1 MPMDRFLIAPFKTG
15 QQQDVR
21 PWLILDDAFQE
32 LNNAYVFRGRVRKR
46 PGSSVMNTSVPLSIQ
61 QLYTRLRVGLGTTDA
76 DGDASSSAPGYIYQP
91 GQMFSIGDAIFTVK
105 ATGNLLI
112 APILVGTTNSSGNAS
127 GTIYETVGSVGM
139 VFTIAGFT
147 YTVAVANGA
156 LTPGIGAPGSGTFN
170 TATGAFTFT
179 GTTASSPIY
188 LIPANPTPGDN
199 TFDTTTGAFVFT
211 NSYPSTRIYFYPALP
226 VMGFATYDSDLVED
240 EPLFAFDTEFPYL
253 WDSTNQFWNRVGTAV
268 WTGSNL
274 NYFWCSTWR
283 GLTNFNYY
291 LFVSNFKNPNNSPG
305 PDYIKYY
312 NQSDFYNLNPVLNQT
327 SRLVTALM
335 VQPFKDRLCVY
346 NVWESTSGSGISQGT
361 TDGTTGNV
369 TVNPVTAF
377 NGNAYMIG
385 DNFLVGTSLFTVID
399 VTTNADV
406 AMLVNSQT
414 SSMTAPISTGT
425 FNGTTGKLV
434 ITGNGTNLNQPV
446 YYISIGTPTAYRQY
460 WNRLRF
466 SQNGTPVPSNPLYPS
481 ATNAWLDTVPGLGG
495 YIDAPT
501 KEAIVSGEYIKD
513 RWIVYFETSTWEQVY
528 TFNQVLPF
536 VWQKINTELG
546 AVSPF
551 STVPFDKVVIGIG
564 DVGVHACNGSNVE
577 RIDDLIPDSIF
588 NFAKENGGNLRVW
601 GVRDYYTEMI
611 YWAFQTEQRYI
622 PFNNKLLAY
631 NYKTQSWAFFDDAV
645 TAFGTFYNSTNIT
658 WASSTFPWEQAYQ
671 QWNTGSIQQQFR
683 QVIAGN
689 QQGYTFLIQREEG
702 SNAPALQIT
711 NMVITSADTSF
722 TVTCYNHCLSNGQF
736 VYFENCPTLTNI
748 NNTVY
753 EVGVVSDQNTILF
766 FAVNGKPISGT
777 YAGGGTLRRV
787 SQIDILT
794 KQYNFY
800 IKDGR
805 NALINKVDF
814 QLDKTTAS
822 RANMTAGIQNGVTVD
837 WYLNTSEESSIQ
849 AGGSGSIGTG
859 TITGTGILET
869 TPYPA
874 SPYSGYPT
882 SFEND
887 QQQLWHPI
895 YLWADGEYIQLHIY
909 MSDAQMLNIDVA
921 WADFQL
927 HSYVFYTQPSSS
939 RLQ

>member
-15 QQQDVR
+15 QQEDVR
-21 PWLILDDAFQE
+21 PWLILDDAFQQ

-46 PGSSVMNTSVPLSIQ
+46 PGSSFMNTTVPLNIQ
-61 QLYTRLRVGLGTTDA
+61 QLYSRLRINLGNTNNVGTKSGTV
-76 DGDASSSAPGYIYQP
+76 PGSIFGV
-91 GQMFSIGDAIFTVK
+91 GQLFSIGDEIFTVNV
-105 ATGNLLI
+105 TGTPGNLLI
-112 APILVGTTNSSGNAS
+112 APIVEGITDASGNAS
-127 GTIYETVGSVGM
+127 GTVAQGSGSIGM

-147 YTVAVANGA
+147 YTVTASSGA
-156 LTPGIGAPGSGTFN
+156 LTPGVGAPGSGTFN
-170 TATGAFTFT
+170 IATGVFTFT
-179 GTTASSPIY
+179 GATASSIIY
-188 LIPANPTPGDN
+188 LIAAAGATYN
-199 TFDTTTGAFVFT
+199 TSTGAYVFT
-211 NSYPSTRIYFYPALP
+211 TSYATTPVWFYPALP
-226 VMGFATYDSDLVED
+226 VMGFATYDSDQIED

-253 WDSTNQFWNRVGTAV
+253 WDTTNLWWNRVGTAV

-274 NYFWCSTWR
+274 NYFWSCTWR
-283 GLTNFNYY
+283 GITNFDYY
-291 LFVSNFKNPNNSPG
+291 LFVTNFKIPSLVG
-305 PDYIKYY
+305 PVLPDFIKYY
-312 NQSDFYNLNPVLNQT
+312 NESDFFNLNPVLNQT

-346 NVWESTSGSGISQGT
+346 NVVESTSGSGISQGT

-377 NGNAYMIG
+377 NGNPYMVG
-385 DNFLVGTSLFTVID
+385 DNFLVGTTLFTVTD
-399 VTTNADV
+399 VTTNSNV
-406 AMLVNSQT
+406 ALLVNSQT
-414 SSMTAPISTGT
+414 SSSTAPTSTGT
-425 FNGTTGKLV
+425 FNGTTGELI
-434 ITGNGTNLNQPV
+434 ITGNGTNLNAPV

-466 SQNGTPVPSNPLYPS
+466 SQNGTPVSSNPSFPT
-481 ATNAWLDTVPGLGG
+481 ATNAWLDTIPGLGG

-588 NFAKENGGNLRVW
+588 NFAKENGGNLRVY
-601 GVRDYYTEMI
+601 GVRDYYSEMI
-611 YWAFQTEQRYI
+611 YWAFQKETRFT
-622 PFNNKLLAY
+622 PFNNKILAY

-645 TAFGTFYNSTNIT
+645 TAFGTFYNSIDIT
-658 WASSTFPWEQAYQ
+658 WESSTFPWESTYQA
-671 QWNTGSIQQQFR
+671 WNTGDFQQKFR

-689 QQGYTFLIQREEG
+689 QQGYTFLIQRDEG
-702 SNAPALQIT
+702 SNSPSLQIT
-711 NMVITSADTSF
+711 NLVINDPTTYF
-722 TVTCYNHCLSNGQF
+722 TVTSYNHCLNYGQY
-736 VYFENCPTLTNI
+736 VYIENCTGVTGI
-748 NNTVY
+748 NNAVFI
-753 EVGVVSDQNTILF
+753 VGIVVDANTIRF
-766 FAVNGKPISGT
+766 FARSGMSFGGT

-800 IKDGR
+800 IKEGR

-814 QLDKTTAS
+814 QVDRTSSNPDNTP
-822 RANMTAGIQNGVTVD
+822 NGVTVD
-837 WYLNTSEESSIQ
+837 YYISSAYQSSLN
-849 AGGSGSIGTG
+849 AGSPPPGGTG

-874 SPYSGYPT
+874 SPYTDETLQYPLEDIQT
-882 SFEND
+882 R
-887 QQQLWHPI
+887 LWHPI
-895 YLWADGEYIQLHIY
+895 YPWADGEFIQLRIY
-909 MSDAQMLNIDVA
+909 LSPAQMYAIEVA
-921 WADFQL
+921 WADVQI
-927 HSYVFYTQPSSS
+927 HSYIFYTQPSSS

>member
-1 MPMDRFLIAPFKTG
+1 MPLDRFLIAPFKTG

-21 PWLILDDAFQE
+21 PWLIMDDAFQK
-32 LNNAYVFRGRVRKR
+32 LSNAYVFRGRVRKR
-46 PGSSVMNTSVPLSIQ
+46 PGSSVMNTSVDLSVQ
-61 QLYTRLRVGLGTTDA
+61 QLYSRLRINIGTVASNTIPGGSAQLQLGQAFSVGDDIFT
-76 DGDASSSAPGYIYQP
+76 IYQL
-91 GQMFSIGDAIFTVK
+91 
-105 ATGNLLI
+105 GNGVL
-112 APILVGTTNSSGNAS
+112 TYSTNS
-127 GTIYETVGSVGM
+127 
-139 VFTIAGFT
+139 
-147 YTVAVANGA
+147 GA
-156 LTPGIGAPGSGTFN
+156 
-170 TATGAFTFT
+170 TATINSTSNPNTVTFT
-179 GTTASSPIY
+179 GES
-188 LIPANPTPGDN
+188 NG
-199 TFDTTTGAFVFT
+199 
-211 NSYPSTRIYFYPALP
+211 STVWYYPALP
-226 VMGFATYDSDLVED
+226 VMGFATYDSDQVED
-240 EPLFAFDTEFPYL
+240 EPLFAFDTQFAYL
-253 WDSTNQFWNRVGTAV
+253 WDATNQYWNRVGTAV

-274 NYFWCSTWR
+274 NYFWACTWR
-283 GLTNFNYY
+283 GITNYDYY
-291 LFVSNFKNPNNSPG
+291 LFVSNFKIPSLSPSVT

-312 NQSDFYNLNPVLNQT
+312 NESDFYNLNPVLNQT
-327 SRLVTALM
+327 TRLVTALM

-346 NVWESTSGSGISQGT
+346 NVVESTSGSGESQGT

-377 NGNAYMIG
+377 NGNPFMVG
-385 DNFLVGTSLFTVID
+385 DNFLVGTTLFTVTD
-399 VTTNADV
+399 VTTNSDV

-414 SSMTAPISTGT
+414 SSATAPTSTGT

-434 ITGNGTNLNQPV
+434 ITGNGTNLNAPV
-446 YYISIGTPTAYRQY
+446 YYISVGTPTAYRQY

-466 SQNGTPVPSNPLYPS
+466 SQNGTPVASNPSYPT
-481 ATNAWLDTVPGLGG
+481 ATNAWLDSIPGLGG

-577 RIDDLIPDSIF
+577 RVDDLIPDSIF

-611 YWAFQTEQRYI
+611 YWAFQEETRYT

-631 NYKTQSWAFFDDAV
+631 NYKTQSWAFFDDAI

-658 WASSTFPWEQAYQ
+658 WASSTFSWESSYQ

-689 QQGYTFLIQREEG
+689 QQGYTFLIQRDEG
-702 SNAPALQIT
+702 ANAPSLQIT
-711 NMVITSADTSF
+711 NLVINAPTSYF
-722 TVTCYNHCLSNGQF
+722 TVTSYNHCLGYGQY
-736 VYFENCPTLTNI
+736 VYIENCTGVTGI
-748 NNTVY
+748 NNTVFP
-753 EVGVVSDQNTILF
+753 VGIVIDENTIRF
-766 FAVNGKPISGT
+766 YARADQSFGGT
-777 YAGGGTLRRV
+777 YAGGGTIRRV

-800 IKDGR
+800 IKEGR

-814 QLDKTTAS
+814 QVDRTS
-822 RANMTAGIQNGVTVD
+822 ENPDGVPNGVTVD
-837 WYLNTSEESSIQ
+837 YYISTAYQSSLN
-849 AGGSGSIGTG
+849 AGAPQPGGTG

-874 SPYSGYPT
+874 SPYTDETFQYPLEDIQT
-882 SFEND
+882 
-887 QQQLWHPI
+887 QLWHPV
-895 YLWADGEYIQLHIY
+895 YTWADGEFIQLHIY
-909 MSDAQMLNIDVA
+909 LSPYQILDIDVA
-921 WADFQL
+921 WADFQM
-927 HSYVFYTQPSSS
+927 HSMVFYTQPSSS